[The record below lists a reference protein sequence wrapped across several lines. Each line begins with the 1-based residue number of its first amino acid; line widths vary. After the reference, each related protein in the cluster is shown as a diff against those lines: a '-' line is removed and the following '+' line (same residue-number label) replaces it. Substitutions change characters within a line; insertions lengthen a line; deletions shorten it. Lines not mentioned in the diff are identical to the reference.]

1 MLSLYHIEAKSL
13 CKGCKIPVAVQE
25 RKASLDDKGGDQAVH
40 RFAHGHT
47 LAAQRAI
54 VFGTF
59 EGNLPAAN
67 REHRQAQQRA
77 ARGQNR
83 VVF

>member
-59 EGNLPAAN
+59 EGNLPAAIVNTGRRN
-67 REHRQAQQRA
+67 RHCR
-77 ARGQNR
+77 RGQNR